1 MQELQQKTF
10 NPVLLYKPQGN
21 NSDNYPSLKKN
32 KINNPTQTAQVYVG
46 TCDEWSLHVKELI
59 KRKQI
64 EKKLNAKLLSYN
76 DPNIE

>member
-21 NSDNYPSLKKN
+21 KSDTYPSLKKN
-32 KINNPTQTAQVYVG
+32 EINNPTQTTQVYVG